1 MLTGGFR
8 PGSQGSGRSAR
19 VVDSYFRI
27 WYYARMKWAT
37 PQLRLYLSQLNDV
50 FVFTAE

>member
-1 MLTGGFR
+1 MLTGEFR

-27 WYYARMKWAT
+27 WYYARVKWAT
-37 PQLRLYLSQLNDV
+37 PILVTTKRCFS
-50 FVFTAE
+50 FHAE